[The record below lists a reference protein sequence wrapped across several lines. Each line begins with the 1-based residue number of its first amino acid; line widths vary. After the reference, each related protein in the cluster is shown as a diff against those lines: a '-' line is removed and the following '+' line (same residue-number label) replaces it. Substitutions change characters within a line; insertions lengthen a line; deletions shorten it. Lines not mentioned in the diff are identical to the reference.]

1 MLKVRGARVDTLAV
15 AFSPSLSLLER
26 WVGVGHSS
34 TPDSSAAGVEAAT
47 EALQGRQAALLVVF
61 CSPSHDVA
69 AVVKAVHREAGGTV
83 PLIGCSTSGEFSA
96 AGVSQGC
103 VVVAALG
110 GEGLSVAVAS
120 AVATDRQRAA
130 GAQAA
135 MCIEQI
141 GTAKPYRVLVLL
153 SDGLVGSQDEIVRGA
168 YGVVGATIPIVGGAA
183 SDDQRFERTY
193 QFIGGDD
200 GVEVLSGAV
209 VAAAIGSDAPIA
221 VGSAHGWRKCDDD
234 PMVVTKSKGL
244 SVYSLDDHPA
254 LDVFLRTCGADPAIA
269 EDALAIRQ
277 FSLRHP
283 LGLSR
288 RDGES
293 IRVVHGA
300 DIGER
305 SLLVLEDV
313 PQGSLVWRM
322 RSDTESLVASVAD
335 SWAQAMSGLGDRP
348 ARGMLV
354 FDCAARR
361 NALGE
366 EGTKREVDAIAASA
380 GGVPFA
386 GFYTYGEFA
395 RVRGSNGMK
404 ALTIVT
410 LLFA

>member
-1 MLKVRGARVDTLAV
+1 M
-15 AFSPSLSLLER
+15 S
-26 WVGVGHSS
+26 
-34 TPDSSAAGVEAAT
+34 
-47 EALQGRQAALLVVF
+47 EALRGRQAALLVVF

-69 AVVKAVHREAGGTV
+69 AVVKAVHHAAGGTV
-83 PLIGCSTSGEFSA
+83 PLIGCSTSGELSA
-96 AGVSQGC
+96 GGVCQGS

-110 GEGLSVAVAS
+110 GEGLTVAVAS

-130 GAQAA
+130 GAEVAG
-135 MCIEQI
+135 CVEQL
-141 GTAKPYRVLVLL
+141 GPERPHRVLVML
-153 SDGLVGSQDEIVRGA
+153 SDGLVGSQEEIVRGA
-168 YGVVGATIPIVGGAA
+168 YGVVGAAIPIVGGAA
-183 SDDQRFERTY
+183 SDDQRFEQTY
-193 QFIGGDD
+193 QFIGGDH

-209 VAAAIGSDAPIA
+209 VAAAIGSDAPVA
-221 VGSAHGWRKCDDD
+221 VGSAHGWRKCDED

-244 SVYSLDDHPA
+244 SVHTLDDQPA
-254 LDVFLRTCGADPAIA
+254 LDVFLRRCGADPAIS
-269 EDALAIRQ
+269 EDALAIRR

-300 DIGER
+300 DVAGR
-305 SLLVLEDV
+305 SLHVLEDV
-313 PQGSLVWRM
+313 PQGSLMWKM
-322 RSDTESLVASVAD
+322 RSDAESLVASVEDAW
-335 SWAQAMSGLGDRP
+335 SQAMSALGGRP

-395 RVRGSNGMK
+395 RVRGSNGMRV
-404 ALTIVT
+404 LTIVT